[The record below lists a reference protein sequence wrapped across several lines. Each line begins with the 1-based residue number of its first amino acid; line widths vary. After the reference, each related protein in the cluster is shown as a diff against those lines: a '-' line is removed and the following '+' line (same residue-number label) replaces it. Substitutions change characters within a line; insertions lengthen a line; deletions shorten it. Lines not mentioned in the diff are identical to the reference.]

1 MSEWQIVIALAGY
14 AWAGIFLSLWY
25 GERRTRIFIENYKTF
40 GTTNPLQKAAIW
52 EDEGPEER
60 IEHAID
66 HLTNGKKRQ
75 RQPESEQMTFDPETI
90 KNGVEWL
97 RAEAKARGETLSK
110 KDAEDEARRM
120 LMAEGPEME

>member
-1 MSEWQIVIALAGY
+1 MTYTEIVLAIGWFLAGIG
-14 AWAGIFLSLWY
+14 WTMWF
-25 GERRTRIFIENYKTF
+25 GERRTRIFVENYKAF

-60 IEHAID
+60 IEEAID

-75 RQPESEQMTFDPETI
+75 RQPESEKMEFDPETI
-90 KNGVEWL
+90 KNGVKWL
-97 RAEAKARGETLSK
+97 QDEAKARGETLSK

-120 LMAEGPEME
+120 LMAEGPEMS